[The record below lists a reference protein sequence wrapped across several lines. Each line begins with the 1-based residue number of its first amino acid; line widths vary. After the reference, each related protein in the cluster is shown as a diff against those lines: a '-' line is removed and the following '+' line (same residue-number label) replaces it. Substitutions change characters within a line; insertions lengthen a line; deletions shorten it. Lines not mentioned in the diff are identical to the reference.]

1 MTNDINNHH
10 TKDSVIIYTDGAC
23 SHNPGDGGWGVYLQ
37 WRDVEKKLSGFVA
50 DTTNNRMELLATIK
64 ALQALKKP
72 MSVILYTDSAYV
84 KNGIETWLKQWKAK
98 NWKTAN
104 KKPVKNQDLWQEL
117 EAVSNIHTVTWRWV
131 KGHAGIK
138 GNEIADKLATQAI
151 IDNRGGIK

>member
-1 MTNDINNHH
+1 MTDNHH
-10 TKDSVIIYTDGAC
+10 DTGHMGDDVIIYTDGAC
-23 SHNPGDGGWGVYLQ
+23 SHNPGDGGWGAYLQ
-37 WRDVEKKLSGFVA
+37 WRGVEKKLSGFVS

-72 MSVILYTDSAYV
+72 MSVILYTDSSYV

-117 EAVSNIHTVTWRWV
+117 EAVSTHHKITWRWV

-151 IDNRGGIK
+151 IDNRKQG